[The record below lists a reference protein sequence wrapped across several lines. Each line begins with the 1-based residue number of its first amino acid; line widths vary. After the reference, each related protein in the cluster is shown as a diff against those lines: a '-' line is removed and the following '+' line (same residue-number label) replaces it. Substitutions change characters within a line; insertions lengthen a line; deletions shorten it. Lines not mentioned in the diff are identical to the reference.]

1 MNFLLMFVKQCM
13 YKTNIQLFRKGIDAS
28 LAATSTVQDQVKS
41 FVATSTVQDQVI
53 ATGSVTLSNDGIA
66 GNFANC
72 APRVHF
78 S

>member
-1 MNFLLMFVKQCM
+1 MLDIVAHGCVV
-13 YKTNIQLFRKGIDAS
+13 
-28 LAATSTVQDQVKS
+28 AA
-41 FVATSTVQDQVI
+41 STVQDQVI
-53 ATGSVTLSNDGIA
+53 ARGSGTLSDDGIS

>member
-28 LAATSTVQDQVKS
+28 LAATSTVQDQV
-41 FVATSTVQDQVI
+41 I
-53 ATGSVTLSNDGIA
+53 ATGSVTLSDDGISC
-66 GNFANC
+66 NFANC
-72 APRVHF
+72 TPRVHF